1 MLRKIIKINQDR
13 CDGCGLCVSACHEG
27 AIGLINGKAQLLRED
42 YCDGLGDCL
51 PACPQGAISFEER
64 EALAYDH
71 EAVQAAMSAKKM
83 VGCVSVKPQIFNSSQ
98 SQLKTWPV
106 QLKLAPLQSKMY
118 DDADLL
124 IAADCSAYAYANF
137 HQDFIQNRTV
147 LIGCPKLDNAQYEN
161 KLKVIF
167 ANHQIRSIK
176 VVRMDVPCCG
186 GLSNMVQKA
195 IMTCGKSIPLE
206 VITISTKGFIL

>member
-1 MLRKIIKINQDR
+1 MLRKIVKINQDR

-161 KLKVIF
+161 KL
-167 ANHQIRSIK
+167 NGDLSEIRFS
-176 VVRMDVPCCG
+176 
-186 GLSNMVQKA
+186 L
-195 IMTCGKSIPLE
+195 
-206 VITISTKGFIL
+206 